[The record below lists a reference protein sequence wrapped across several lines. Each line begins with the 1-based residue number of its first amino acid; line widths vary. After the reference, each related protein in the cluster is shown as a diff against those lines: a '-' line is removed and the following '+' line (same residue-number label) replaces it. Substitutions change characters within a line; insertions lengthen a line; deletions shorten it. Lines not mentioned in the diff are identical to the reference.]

1 MDTMKVAIL
10 QCGEVLKQFR
20 SETGRRNEMIEDMFG
35 ALNMA
40 FEFDTFDCRKD
51 HYPGGEDSYDFFIIT
66 GSKAGVYEDKPWI
79 KKLIQFVR
87 HLNGKNKKVIGICFG
102 HQVIATACHGTV
114 VKSEKGWGVG
124 IATSRLV
131 SIPGWASETKNEI
144 NLLVSHQDQVTALP
158 EGAHVIAE
166 SDFCP
171 FFVVQWNDNFLSTQG
186 HPEWTRTYSEASMMS
201 RRGLIPDE
209 RIASALNSL
218 NIEPDNGLFTR
229 WIIDFVQ
236 H

>member
-1 MDTMKVAIL
+1 MNTMKVAIL
-10 QCGEVLKQFR
+10 QCGELLKQFR
-20 SETGRRNEMIEDMFG
+20 SKTGRRNEMIEDMFDVLDG
-35 ALNMA
+35 G
-40 FEFDTFDCRKD
+40 FEFDNFDCQKD
-51 HYPGGEDSYDFFIIT
+51 HYPDDVDGYDFFIIT
-66 GSKAGVYEDKPWI
+66 GSKAGVYENKPWI
-79 KKLIQFVR
+79 KKLIQFVQ

-102 HQVIATACHGTV
+102 HQVIAMACHGIV

-131 SIPGWASETKNEI
+131 SIPGWASETKNEL
-144 NLLVSHQDQVTALP
+144 NLLVSHQDQVTTLP
-158 EGAHVIAE
+158 EEAYVIAE

-201 RRGLIPDE
+201 RKGIIPDE
-209 RIASALNSL
+209 RIESALSSL
-218 NIEPDNGLFTR
+218 HIEPDNGLFAR